1 MTTGCKAILIDRRHL
16 TIRSTQT
23 DQDPRPLSTAVLVV
37 GEGDIAWFAAGEL
50 AAAGY
55 GVVALNPAARSV
67 RGQPESDSSGRVEV
81 WQGASLIDIWGFPGA
96 FRVLARMENGRH
108 AEADVGAIIV
118 ASDCSMNSPF
128 PAWRLEESDRILT
141 LARLEG
147 MLASGAVGIGGHAGS
162 PRTHVLISG
171 FVHPSH
177 PVSQKR
183 GMEAAVQLAAETGSR
198 VIFLLEDLKVADA
211 GLERLSRKARDA
223 GVIFVKLTDSV
234 PVIDR
239 DEAGIRVSYND
250 EALGG
255 RVIVRP
261 DRIVVE
267 EAYAPAP
274 YTAQLAALLG
284 IDTDPAGYLQGD
296 NVHNQPIFTNRT
308 GIWVAGQARGPASR
322 RQCREEAEAAAYEAA
337 RLLGTG
343 KTQPLEDRIRL
354 DTRKCTICLTCY
366 RLCPHRAISYVNR
379 RPVFSTLACRA
390 CGICVAECPMN
401 AIQLNRSSDD
411 STKTRDL
418 GPDTRAAEAGH
429 AIVAFCCRNSAY
441 EAAGAAAAMNARLPD
456 GLELVPVPCAGNVAP
471 EDILRAFRRGAAGVM
486 VLGCHHESC
495 KSGTGSRIA
504 LRRTRGV
511 QDMLREMGVE
521 NRRLVFET
529 LASST
534 PMEFAA
540 VVDRMMEMNKVNPER

>member
-1 MTTGCKAILIDRRHL
+1 L
-16 TIRSTQT
+16 TIRSTQA
-23 DQDPRPLSTAVLVV
+23 DQDFRPLSTAVLVV

-55 GVVALNPAARSV
+55 GVVVLNPAARSV
-67 RGQPESDSSGRVEV
+67 RGQPESDSKGRVEV

-96 FRVLARMENGRH
+96 FHVLARMENGRH

-147 MLASGAVGIGGHAGS
+147 MLASGAGGIGGHAGS

-171 FVHPSH
+171 FVHPAH
-177 PVSQKR
+177 PLSQKR

-239 DEAGIRVSYND
+239 DEAGIRISYND

-343 KTQPLEDRIRL
+343 KTQPLEDRIGL

-401 AIQLNRSSDD
+401 AIRLKGSSDD
-411 STKTRDL
+411 PTKAGDR
-418 GPDTRAAEAGH
+418 GQAARAADGEVDTGG

-441 EAAGAAAAMNARLPD
+441 DAAGAAAAMNARLPD

-486 VLGCHHESC
+486 VLACHDESC
-495 KSGTGSRIA
+495 KSVTGSRMA
-504 LRRTRGV
+504 RHRTRGV
-511 QDMLREMGVE
+511 RDMLADAGIPAG
-521 NRRLVFET
+521 RLFFGT
-529 LASST
+529 LAPSEAA
-534 PMEFAA
+534 EFAA
-540 VVDRMMEMNKVNPER
+540 AVERMRRMNSQELKASNEGKH